1 MQAWTRGSETT
12 KIASSKLGGAK
23 RPKMQARSWGSQAT
37 ENASMK
43 LGRSEATENQNA
55 STKLMERSDR
65 VAPQG

>member
-12 KIASSKLGGAK
+12 KIASSKLEGAK

-43 LGRSEATENQNA
+43 LGRSEATENA